1 MRRPRLL
8 AALLAS
14 VACGC
19 SGTGSGTG
27 TDDGG
32 TPGGMNDAS
41 STNNGTSPTLA
52 GCSIFPANH
61 IFNTPIDSLPAHAS
75 SAAFLTTI
83 GTARNLHLDLGNTV
97 DQQSST
103 YYGIP
108 WNVVKGGSITWP
120 KVTFFSADGSL
131 SWNPRPE
138 ADCANGTAHTLVS
151 PCLAGTAPNPV
162 LPIPSGVLVEGGVNA
177 AANQMPYGDH
187 HILVLDSDTC
197 RLWETYHSYPDGSG
211 GWNIFGSATW
221 DLRSNALRTAGW
233 TSADAAGFPILPLL
247 LKADEASSGTIKHA
261 LRFTITSSKI
271 RASYVWPARHL
282 TGNTTSTASPPMGQ
296 LFRLK
301 ASYAIPANFNTQARA
316 ILQAMKTYGMYIADG
331 GSDWYVQ
338 GEPSAAWQD
347 TTISQVQQ
355 VSASQFEAV
364 DLSPI
369 MARAGFDA
377 NSATV
382 PP

>member
-97 DQQSST
+97 DQQSSA

-131 SWNPRPE
+131 SWNTRSE
-138 ADCANGTAHTLVS
+138 AD
-151 PCLAGTAPNPV
+151 
-162 LPIPSGVLVEGGVNA
+162 
-177 AANQMPYGDH
+177 
-187 HILVLDSDTC
+187 
-197 RLWETYHSYPDGSG
+197 
-211 GWNIFGSATW
+211 
-221 DLRSNALRTAGW
+221 
-233 TSADAAGFPILPLL
+233 
-247 LKADEASSGTIKHA
+247 
-261 LRFTITSSKI
+261 
-271 RASYVWPARHL
+271 
-282 TGNTTSTASPPMGQ
+282 
-296 LFRLK
+296 
-301 ASYAIPANFNTQARA
+301 
-316 ILQAMKTYGMYIADG
+316 
-331 GSDWYVQ
+331 
-338 GEPSAAWQD
+338 
-347 TTISQVQQ
+347 
-355 VSASQFEAV
+355 
-364 DLSPI
+364 
-369 MARAGFDA
+369 
-377 NSATV
+377 
-382 PP
+382 